1 MKFWTT
7 GRIDEKI
14 EFEIFQPPMLEVE
27 ERINN
32 FIQGKHY
39 GNEIVSFDVV
49 VNIFEEPGQERF
61 KYSLKNKETEIDVNI
76 DHDTFLRSDFNMRCE
91 LYLIAILH
99 SISSIRKNKHL
110 SKFNFEAFSK
120 DLSSLIDSYKLPI

>member
-14 EFEIFQPPMLEVE
+14 DFEIFQPPMLEVE
-27 ERINN
+27 KRINN
-32 FIQGKHY
+32 FIEGKYY
-39 GNEIVSFDVV
+39 GDEIISYDVI
-49 VNIFEEPGQERF
+49 VNIFEKPSQERF
-61 KYSLKNKETEIDVNI
+61 KYSPKNKETEIDVNI
-76 DHDTFLRSDFNMRCE
+76 DHDTFLTSDFNKRCE

-99 SISSIRKNKHL
+99 SITGIRENEHL

-120 DLSSLIDSYKLPI
+120 DLSSLIDPYKLPM